1 MLTVSGFTIVRNAIR
16 YDYPFRESI
25 RSLLPLVDELVIAVG
40 DSCDGT
46 LEAIRGIASPK
57 IRITQTVWDSNSRRG
72 GAVLAEQT
80 NIALKACQGEWCFYL
95 QADEVL
101 HENDVDRIAHVL
113 KKYRNSQQVDGL
125 SFRYRHFCCDY
136 SIIDP
141 LPYRRQVRIVR
152 NHRGIVSVG
161 DACGFAK
168 AGGLLRTK
176 STGAWVYHYGYV
188 RPPDTLAM
196 KTCYFES
203 LYNDGHIEPGK
214 EPSVGDF
221 VFNLSRCQ
229 NFLGN
234 HPAVMK
240 ERIENKPWVAPK
252 LFSKPLWRNWHFY
265 SGLVRKNSR
274 TVRRLYSRYIEKR
287 AS

>member
-1 MLTVSGFTIVRNAIR
+1 MYTVSGFTIVRNAIR

-46 LEAIRGIASPK
+46 LDAIRAIASPK
-57 IRITQTVWDSNSRRG
+57 VRILETVWDTNLRKG

-80 NIALKACQGEWCFYL
+80 NLALQACRGEWCFYL

-101 HENDVDRIAHVL
+101 HENDVDRIHQAMRKNFKSPH
-113 KKYRNSQQVDGL
+113 VDGL

-141 LPYRRQVRIVR
+141 LPYRRQVRIIR
-152 NHRGIVSVG
+152 NGRGIESVG
-161 DACGFAK
+161 DACGFDKTSSA
-168 AGGLLRTK
+168 LRIK
-176 STGAWVYHYGYV
+176 SSGAYVYHYGYV
-188 RPPDTLAM
+188 RPPDTLAI

-203 LYNDGHIEPGK
+203 LYNDGTIEPGS
-214 EPSVGDF
+214 EPLVGDF

-229 NFLGN
+229 RFDGT
-234 HPAVMK
+234 HPSCMS
-240 ERIENKPWVAPK
+240 ERIQHKSWVAPK
-252 LFSKPLWRNWHFY
+252 LHSKPLWRNWDYY
-265 SGLVRKNSR
+265 SGLIRKNSR
-274 TVRRLYSRYIEKR
+274 AVRRWYARFPLSRN
-287 AS
+287 S

>member
-1 MLTVSGFTIVRNAIR
+1 MYTISGFTIVRNAIR

-46 LEAIRGIASPK
+46 LDAIRDIESPK
-57 IRITQTVWDSNSRRG
+57 IRILETVWDPNLRKG
-72 GAVLAEQT
+72 GAVLAQQT
-80 NIALKACQGEWCFYL
+80 NLALQACQGEWCFYL

-101 HENDVDRIAHVL
+101 HENDADRIHQAML
-113 KKYRNSQQVDGL
+113 KNFKSRHVDGL

-152 NHRGIVSVG
+152 NCRGIESVG
-161 DACGFAK
+161 DACGFDK
-168 AGGLLRTK
+168 PNSPLRIK
-176 STGAWVYHYGYV
+176 SCGACVYHYGYV

-203 LYNDGHIEPGK
+203 LYNDGAIEPGS
-214 EPSVGDF
+214 EPVVGAF

-229 NFLGN
+229 RFMGT
-234 HPAVMK
+234 HPACMS
-240 ERIENKPWVAPK
+240 ERIQNK
-252 LFSKPLWRNWHFY
+252 S
-265 SGLVRKNSR
+265 
-274 TVRRLYSRYIEKR
+274 
-287 AS
+287 